1 MNTLILTPWMTP
13 LMIVPW
19 QAAVTLMFLDKV
31 DVLESYDEEIR
42 SPSTTIRMPAVVRL
56 RKQVRDMKKGV
67 KFSRTNV
74 MTRDKFTCQ
83 YCGVRLPMA
92 QLNYDHVL
100 PRRLG
105 GKTVW
110 ENIVTA
116 CYPCNARKAGRTPE
130 MAGMRLIRKPFR
142 PRSLPVSNVVLA
154 NRTIPDPWR
163 PYVPIGI
170 A

>member
-1 MNTLILTPWMTP
+1 MNTLILTPWMAP
-13 LMIVPW
+13 LMVVPW
-19 QAAVTLMFLDKV
+19 QTAVTLMYLDKV
-31 DVLESYDEEIR
+31 DVLETYDEEIR
-42 SPSTTIRMPAVVRL
+42 SPSTVIRMPAVVRL
-56 RKQVRDMKKGV
+56 RKQVQEMKKGV

-74 MTRDKFTCQ
+74 MTRDRFTCQ
-83 YCGVRLPMA
+83 YCGARLPMS
-92 QLNYDHVL
+92 QLNYDHVI

-130 MAGMRLIRKPFR
+130 MAGMRLLRKPYR
-142 PRSLPVSNVVLA
+142 PRSLPVSNVVMPS
-154 NRTIPDPWR
+154 RSIPDPWR
-163 PYVPIGI
+163 PYVAVGN